1 MRSRRIG
8 SLEVSIVGLGCN
20 NFGGRLDRTGSTEVV
35 HAALDAG
42 ITFFDTADIYGGT
55 RSEEFLGRALGSRR
69 DQAVVATKFGM
80 PVDAERSGARP
91 DYVRRALEDSLRR
104 LGTDHVDLYQLHAP
118 DPETPIAD
126 TLAAL
131 DECVRAG
138 LVRQIGCSN
147 FSTAQLDEAQA
158 AETDGAAR
166 FVSVQNQYNLL
177 HRNPERDVLPA
188 CERLGLAFVPYF
200 PLASGL
206 LTGKYRRG
214 EAPPPGTRL
223 SAMAPERR
231 DALLGGPNLEV
242 VERLTA
248 YAERHGRDTA
258 ALAIAWTAAHRPVA
272 SVIAGAMSRAQVDAN
287 VAASD
292 WELSPAE
299 VEEIDALTVQAPR

>member
-1 MRSRRIG
+1 
-8 SLEVSIVGLGCN
+8 
-20 NFGGRLDRTGSTEVV
+20 
-35 HAALDAG
+35 
-42 ITFFDTADIYGGT
+42 
-55 RSEEFLGRALGSRR
+55 
-69 DQAVVATKFGM
+69 M

-299 VEEIDALTVQAPR
+299 VEEIDALTVPAPR